1 MTETSP
7 AEPQGTPAT
16 TRRSLRRRLL
26 FIAILL
32 VTLEAAGW
40 LGDYI
45 FNYRR
50 RLLSALAMMRLNTQP
65 IPVLSNTSDDRQLV
79 LRDPADGPGTD
90 EPYRIGGVEIAGAG
104 PWLGTQY
111 VVPDNVVR
119 DGERRVVIVGGSAAF
134 GFPYRYADSLSGL
147 VEPMLGQGIDG
158 KQVRIL
164 NAAQVGCT
172 SGELAP
178 VVDQAVR
185 FYKPATI
192 VLFVGN
198 NEWFHW
204 QPLLKPS
211 SDQPPSGESPAR
223 EHLSQASINVLRT
236 LAHSRTLAA
245 IEYGLVQWTVSK
257 RRARQDEAR
266 QSRTRDRFESHH
278 ELIGSDYAVEMPL
291 APERYDPSEWLT
303 VRQKYLDTFRANLS
317 QMVATARNADVPVV
331 LLTIPFNPR
340 LSPAWKHRQPHSFA
354 PEHHRQVT
362 AAIADASQAV
372 GQEQFEEGLATVTA
386 ALDLDP
392 HPALLHYLKA
402 QCLEGLQRHQ
412 QAELAYAESR
422 ERSIGNLGSRLSTNR
437 IIREVAEAAGVPLI
451 DVQALFQQYGAQRQ
465 RYYNVDLIHDDC
477 HPTPLGHQLIAEALA
492 PLLRSAITDSDM
504 P

>member
-7 AEPQGTPAT
+7 AEPQETAAA

-32 VTLEAAGW
+32 VALEAAGW

-45 FNYRR
+45 FNDRR
-50 RLLSALAMMRLNTQP
+50 RLLSALTMMRLNTQP
-65 IPVLSNTSDDRQLV
+65 IPALSNTSDDRELV

-104 PWLGTQY
+104 PWLGTQD
-111 VVPDNVVR
+111 VVPDDVVR
-119 DGERRVVIVGGSAAF
+119 DGEHRVFIVGGSAAF

-158 KQVRIL
+158 ERVRIF
-164 NAAQVGCT
+164 NAAQIGWT

-185 FYKPATI
+185 FYKPAAV

-211 SDQPPSGESPAR
+211 PDQPPSDEAPAR
-223 EHLSQASINVLRT
+223 EELSQTSINVLRT
-236 LAHSRTLAA
+236 LAHSRALAA
-245 IEYGLVQWTVSK
+245 IEYGLVQWMVSR

-266 QSRTRDRFESHH
+266 RSRTRDSFESHH
-278 ELIGSDYAVEMPL
+278 ELTGSDYAVEMPL
-291 APERYDPSEWLT
+291 APERYDPSGWLT
-303 VRQKYLDTFRANLS
+303 VRQKYLDTFQTNLS
-317 QMVATARNADVPVV
+317 RMVATARDADVPVV
-331 LLTIPFNPR
+331 LLTVPFNPR
-340 LSPAWKHRQPHSFA
+340 LSPAWKHRQPHSFV
-354 PEHHRQVT
+354 PEHRRQVT
-362 AAIADASQAV
+362 AAIAEASQAV
-372 GQEQFEEGLATVTA
+372 KQGRFEEGLATVTA
-386 ALDLDP
+386 ALELDP
-392 HPALLHYLKA
+392 HPTILHYLQA
-402 QCLEGLQRHQ
+402 QCLEGLERHQ
-412 QAELAYAESR
+412 QAELVYAESR
-422 ERSIGNLGSRLSTNR
+422 ERTIGNLGSRLSTNR
-437 IIREVAEAAGVPLI
+437 IIREVAEAAGVPVI
-451 DVQALFQQYGAQRQ
+451 DVQALFQQYGARRQ

-492 PLLRSAITDSDM
+492 PLLRSAITDSEM